1 VETLAC
7 RTPSSKKSVEE
18 HARDQQEFLDHE
30 LTSRLDEAK
39 ADKRRLYFVDA
50 AHFVIGTYLCSLW
63 CLVRLWIP
71 AAAGRQRF
79 NVLGAY
85 DAISRE
91 MISITN
97 TESVNTETMC
107 DLVQFIEREN
117 RSRKRIPITLVL
129 DNARYQ
135 RNSWVMQLAEEC
147 AIELLFLP
155 SYSPNP
161 NLIERYWRLKKREA
175 LYGRYYANFAAF
187 RARIEEA
194 MWKLRNGKKDKVKS
208 MMTLNF
214 QTFNDVLLQAA

>member
-1 VETLAC
+1 M
-7 RTPSSKKSVEE
+7 PYPFPQKKSSG
-18 HARDQQEFLDHE
+18 AR
-30 LTSRLDEAK
+30 TRPAGVSRPRIESPAGRSQ
-39 ADKRRLYFVDA
+39 RRQA
-50 AHFVIGTYLCSLW
+50 ACVFRGCGPFRLQHGLCRLW

-91 MISITN
+91 MISMTN

-107 DLVQFIEREN
+107 DLVQLIEREN

-147 AIELLFLP
+147 GIELLFLP
-155 SYSPNP
+155 SYSQNL
-161 NLIERYWRLKKREA
+161 NLIERYWRLIKREA

-187 RARIEEA
+187 RAGIEEA
-194 MWKLRNGKKDKVKS
+194 MSKLRNEKKDKVKS
-208 MMTLNF
+208 MMTLKF
-214 QTFNDVLLQAA
+214 QTFKDVLLQAA

>member
-1 VETLAC
+1 MA
-7 RTPSSKKSVEE
+7 E

-30 LTSRLDEAK
+30 LNPRLDEAR
-39 ADKRRLYFVDA
+39 AGKRRVYFVDA
-50 AHFVIGTYLCSLW
+50 AHFVFGTYLCSLW

-71 AAAGRQRF
+71 AASGRQRF

-107 DLVQFIEREN
+107 DLVQLIERTN
-117 RSRKRIPITLVL
+117 RRRKRIPITLVL

-135 RNSWVMQLAEEC
+135 RNSWVMQVAEESS
-147 AIELLFLP
+147 IELLFLP
-155 SYSPNP
+155 SYSPNL
-161 NLIERYWRLKKREA
+161 NLIERYWRLIKKEA

-187 RARIEEA
+187 RAGIEEA
-194 MWKLRNGKKDKVKS
+194 MRKLRKEEEDKVIS
-208 MMTLNF
+208 MMTLKF
-214 QTFNDVLLQAA
+214 QTFNNVSVQAA